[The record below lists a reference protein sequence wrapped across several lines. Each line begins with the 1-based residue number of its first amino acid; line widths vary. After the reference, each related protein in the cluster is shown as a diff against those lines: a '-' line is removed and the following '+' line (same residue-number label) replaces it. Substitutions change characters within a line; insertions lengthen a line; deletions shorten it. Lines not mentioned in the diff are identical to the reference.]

1 MCSGAMSGVKCQ
13 PPDTPQPSESGWL
26 MNPPQSPLCHCRW
39 GDAVSSLP
47 HLTSVHCVRCSAAL
61 GSLSPPRPRL
71 LLLLT
76 GEWKLWTPWVTS
88 TPQLVILTPSPCSGM
103 LTAMIWLHVDY
114 DMIIWR
120 DYDMRYEIW
129 LHCPSVRHCGSVVS
143 ALLSA
148 VHHTDAT
155 RHFYCTPPSPSP
167 ALYTRGWN
175 VNHLQPFGC
184 SALFMLSTLTSTLTP
199 VIISSV
205 DIQKV

>member
-1 MCSGAMSGVKCQ
+1 MSGVKCQ

-26 MNPPQSPLCHCRW
+26 MNPPQSPLCHCRRC
-39 GDAVSSLP
+39 P
-47 HLTSVHCVRCSAAL
+47 HSLTSVDSVRCSAAL
-61 GSLSPPRPRL
+61 CSLSPPRPR

-103 LTAMIWLHVDY
+103 LTAMIWLHCDY

-148 VHHTDAT
+148 VHHITQMLPAIST
-155 RHFYCTPPSPSP
+155 VHHPHPPLHCTLAGGMSIICNLSGVQPSSCY
-167 ALYTRGWN
+167 L
-175 VNHLQPFGC
+175 H
-184 SALFMLSTLTSTLTP
+184 
-199 VIISSV
+199 
-205 DIQKV
+205 